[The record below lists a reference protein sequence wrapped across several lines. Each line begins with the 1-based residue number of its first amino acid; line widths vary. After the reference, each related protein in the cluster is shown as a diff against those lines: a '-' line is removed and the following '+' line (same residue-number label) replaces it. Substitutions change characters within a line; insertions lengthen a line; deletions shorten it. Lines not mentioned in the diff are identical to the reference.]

1 MKNPTVRGALRVAA
15 AVALAGGILAGP
27 VGATGAGAD
36 PKPKAPALTVSG
48 TGTWQIREWIN
59 DVVVNGTGSL
69 TTSGKTTEVL
79 VAAVVQTDDRT
90 LPAPGECERAFA
102 TMSAYGVRGV
112 DLTLVGYG
120 DVCGTWVQPGTSIVT
135 HLFTGR
141 YEVYGD
147 ETAPRRL
154 EGTDGWYEVRLG
166 EDGSASAFAVDT

>member
-1 MKNPTVRGALRVAA
+1 MQHPTIRGVLRVAT

-27 VGATGAGAD
+27 VGTAGAGAD

-48 TGTWQIREWIN
+48 TGTWQIRDWIN

-69 TTSGKTTEVL
+69 TTGHKTTEVL

-102 TMSAYGVRGV
+102 TMSAYGVPGV
-112 DLTLVGYG
+112 DLWLVGYG
-120 DVCGTWVQPGTSIVT
+120 EVCGQWVQPGTSIVT
-135 HLFTGR
+135 HVFTGR

-147 ETAPRRL
+147 ETAPKRL
-154 EGTDGWYEVRLG
+154 EGTDGWYEVRLA
-166 EDGSASAFAVDT
+166 EDGSASAFAID